1 MAHKIGQ
8 KICLWQE
15 EVYRETGLVT
25 VLKEVV
31 VTLTE
36 IKTGVPGEFSETPT
50 NLESLRGVGDDGKVY
65 EKHWY
70 YWPESQTNDFI
81 DRWSLRE
88 DEDGDGRI
96 VFWSPVEAVYAHN
109 RLADHNRKH
118 GEEHGVLRRVDKA
131 GNAIL
136 PKGDVVHCEK
146 HDEYHYPDSKCFRC
160 FLEEHKKAVVTA

>member
-1 MAHKIGQ
+1 MAHKTGQ

-15 EVYRETGLVT
+15 KVDRETGLVT

-65 EKHWY
+65 EKHWD
-70 YWPESQTNDFI
+70 YWPESQTDDFI
-81 DRWSLRE
+81 DRWSMRE
-88 DEDGDGRI
+88 DGLGESN
-96 VFWSPVEAVYAHN
+96 FWSPVEAVYAHN

-118 GEEHGVLRRVDKA
+118 GEKHGVLHRVDQA

-136 PKGDVVHCEK
+136 PKGDIVHCEK
-146 HDEYHYPDSKCFRC
+146 HDEYHYPDSKCLRC
-160 FLEEHKKAVVTA
+160 FLEERKANVVAA